1 MSSMTA
7 KERQLVIGIQKGL
20 LEDLWRHSEHSPA
33 HMAWISRT
41 MTGMRNSLAAP
52 DVFASSPAT
61 PPSWVPQ
68 QSASEPVQLQD
79 LAEPAVR
86 PKAGRPRSQRLRSSG
101 EPKKRGRPKKENN
114 IPIIESPTR
123 GRLLQRLQARMRSAG
138 RDEAQEGECD
148 SSVID
153 DIDRL

>member
-7 KERQLVIGIQKGL
+7 KERRLVIGIQKGL

-61 PPSWVPQ
+61 LPSWVPQ

-123 GRLLQRLQARMRSAG
+123 GAPAPTTPSPDAKRRKGRSAG
-138 RDEAQEGECD
+138 RG
-148 SSVID
+148 V
-153 DIDRL
+153 